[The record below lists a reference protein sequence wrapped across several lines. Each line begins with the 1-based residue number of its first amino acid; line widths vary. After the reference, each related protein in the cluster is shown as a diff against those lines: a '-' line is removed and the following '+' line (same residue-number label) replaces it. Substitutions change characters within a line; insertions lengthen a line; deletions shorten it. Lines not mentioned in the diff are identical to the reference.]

1 MEPLVVGVIVTI
13 AAEVALTLLF
23 MGISRAVLG
32 LKASAYSALAILAL
46 TPAIVTNEH
55 YSQWLIAYLAIWGT
69 VLLITWS
76 LQEEK
81 PFKLE
86 SAVCVLIFGAAIIV
100 SHPFA
105 PVITLAFVFGFA
117 VWSWHERLKLRKSL
131 WWLTITLGV
140 STLAWMIYVATLYF
154 GQGISVVRD
163 VLLGTKDT
171 IATMS
176 PLPIMDVLKRAS
188 IAGEA
193 LILLRWVIY
202 FYVGVIALSG
212 LLLKKIRKNVI
223 LILWLAIVSATS
235 ILIGFASE
243 APWFQRILYF
253 IPPLLSI
260 AAVITL
266 DKLISNR
273 MQAVGTL
280 TVMLSLAI
288 GFFLWH
294 PPTLL
299 YSVHPLQSGFI
310 IWPQEA
316 AASQYLSKT
325 VPEDEIIGSDLETL
339 IVYLYYNPNYPSYEN
354 GISIGSDL
362 EKQLQQNPI
371 LYDGTWIIRSRRQ
384 EIMGYQAQD
393 LPPLFWGSIDIEL
406 SNVADR
412 VYDNGFVVAY
422 HKK

>member
-1 MEPLVVGVIVTI
+1 
-13 AAEVALTLLF
+13 
-23 MGISRAVLG
+23 
-32 LKASAYSALAILAL
+32 
-46 TPAIVTNEH
+46 
-55 YSQWLIAYLAIWGT
+55 
-69 VLLITWS
+69 
-76 LQEEK
+76 
-81 PFKLE
+81 
-86 SAVCVLIFGAAIIV
+86 
-100 SHPFA
+100 
-105 PVITLAFVFGFA
+105 
-117 VWSWHERLKLRKSL
+117 
-131 WWLTITLGV
+131 
-140 STLAWMIYVATLYF
+140 
-154 GQGISVVRD
+154 
-163 VLLGTKDT
+163 
-171 IATMS
+171 
-176 PLPIMDVLKRAS
+176 
-188 IAGEA
+188 
-193 LILLRWVIY
+193 
-202 FYVGVIALSG
+202 VIALSG